1 MKTAFARRGAGL
13 GAGGLMFI
21 ALSLSLSMSISI
33 TGAYAQ
39 ASQSLAER
47 YNTVELQADAL
58 REVANDTLT
67 ATLYV
72 EATDAS
78 AAQVASTLNRT
89 LNEALRLAGDV
100 KAVRARSG
108 NNQTYPVYDRAQKL
122 TGWRGRAEIRLESR
136 DFQAMAALIGRLQS
150 SLQLG
155 SMQFSVSA
163 EARKAA
169 ENELVTEA
177 IAAFRARA
185 DIVRQALS
193 GKSYRLRRL
202 AINTGGFVPP
212 RPIMARALASSQAA
226 EVVAPQFEGGMSQ
239 VTVTASGTV
248 EIE

>member
-1 MKTAFARRGAGL
+1 MGNASARGGSGRGARGL
-13 GAGGLMFI
+13 LLL
-21 ALSLSLSMSISI
+21 ALLA
-33 TGAYAQ
+33 TGAQAQ
-39 ASQSLAER
+39 APQASPDR
-47 YNTVELQADAL
+47 YNTVELQAEAQ

-78 AAQVASTLNRT
+78 AAQVAGTLNRT
-89 LNEALRLAGDV
+89 LNDALRLAAEA

-108 NNQTYPVYDRAQKL
+108 NNQTYPVYDRAQRL

-150 SLQLG
+150 MLQLG
-155 SMQFSVSA
+155 AMQFSISA
-163 EARKAA
+163 EARKAV

-185 DIVRQALS
+185 DIVRQALG

-212 RPIMARALASSQAA
+212 RPILARALASAQVA
-226 EVVAPQFEGGMSQ
+226 EVATPQFEGGMSQ